1 MSSQGFCFVSVKFA
15 RSLNAASIAIAVC
28 LATTAPAHADN
39 GTLRI
44 TSKPGGA
51 QILING
57 QRQGSSPVA
66 KGQSVAIK
74 LPAGDYTVEAVK
86 AKGLTEQYGKKSVH
100 LDEGSVQ
107 AISIDLIERPS
118 ASFFSQ
124 LKQKFGGRVPQID
137 MVTVP
142 AGNFDMGSSQ
152 RPEER
157 PVHRV
162 RMQAFEMGRTEV
174 TFDEWDACYVNG
186 GCDHFPKDEGWGRG
200 NRPVIHVSWDDA
212 QQFIAWLN
220 QSTGKRYRLPSEAEW
235 EYAARAGTDGKFSVG
250 ACLSTAQANYD
261 GKHPL
266 DGCQKGQYR
275 EQTTTVGSF
284 SPNAFGL
291 HDMHGNVWE
300 WIQDCWADSYSGAPS
315 DGSARS
321 TGNCNRRVIRGG
333 SWYNGAIYALS
344 ARRNYS
350 SPAYRDGAQGFRL
363 AMTKP
368 AP

>member
-1 MSSQGFCFVSVKFA
+1 MSTQAFRFVSGKYA
-15 RSLNAASIAIAVC
+15 RSLNAALTSAALC
-28 LATTAPAHADN
+28 LATTLTHADS

-44 TSKPGGA
+44 ATTPGGA

-57 QRQGSSPVA
+57 ERQGHAPA
-66 KGQSVAIK
+66 QKGQNFAIK
-74 LPAGDYTVEAVK
+74 LPAGDYTVEAIK
-86 AKGLTEQYGKKSVH
+86 AKGLTEQYGKKSVR
-100 LDEGSVQ
+100 LADNSVH

-118 ASFFSQ
+118 ASFHNQ
-124 LKQKFGGRVPQID
+124 LKQKFGGRVPQIE
-137 MVTVP
+137 MVTMP
-142 AGNFDMGSSQ
+142 AGSFDMGSSR
-152 RPEER
+152 RPDEHPIR
-157 PVHRV
+157 RV
-162 RMQAFEMGRTEV
+162 RMPAFEMGKTEV
-174 TFDEWDACYVNG
+174 TFDQWDACYVNG

-235 EYAARAGTDGKFSVG
+235 EYAARAGTDSRFSAG
-250 ACLSTAQANYD
+250 ACLSTSQANYD

-266 DGCQKGQYR
+266 DGCRQGEYR
-275 EQTTTVGSF
+275 EQTTPVGSF
-284 SPNAFGL
+284 AANAFGL

-300 WIQDCWADSYSGAPS
+300 WTQDCWNESYAGAPS
-315 DGSARS
+315 DGSARI

-333 SWYNGAIYALS
+333 SWYNGAVYARA

-350 SPAYRDGAQGFRL
+350 SPAYRDAAQGFRL

-368 AP
+368 